1 MLHRKDLSQKSTQS
15 MENFVRYIIRASFS
29 QERMNYIREKSKVI
43 YKSKDVTNTRRFDA
57 VDFISSLASHI
68 PNMVN
73 RWSGTMATTA
83 MYAGAEGKKI
93 ILTGQT
99 LLCKMTGIK
108 RVAINPGQGLLK
120 KYMKLTP

>member
-1 MLHRKDLSQKSTQS
+1 
-15 MENFVRYIIRASFS
+15 MENLARYTIRASFS
-29 QERMNYIREKSKVI
+29 QERMNYIREESKFI
-43 YKSKDVTNTRRFDA
+43 YKSKDGTNTRQCDA
-57 VDFISSLASHI
+57 VDFISALQAISQTK
-68 PNMVN
+68 VN

-99 LLCKMTGIK
+99 LLYKMTGIK
-108 RVAINPGQGLLK
+108 RVAINLGQSLLK